1 MFTYFFITNL
11 DIAFLYTL
19 LGDLMKE
26 YYVFSL
32 KKEFAYL
39 YRDKQSELF
48 YIFNRIYYMKE
59 IDKEY
64 GYNLFEQIS
73 NFFNKKEVN
82 SFIRDRYQNSM
93 MYSGDNGDHI
103 INNLFLG
110 EVSIMKIKS
119 SYIKIE
125 SNILNPVFFND
136 LKDYADN
143 LFVCSFKDNDYFF
156 LTKRKIKIKS

>member
-1 MFTYFFITNL
+1 
-11 DIAFLYTL
+11 
-19 LGDLMKE
+19 MKE
-26 YYVFSL
+26 YYVFNL

-59 IDKEY
+59 IDKDY

-73 NFFNKKEVN
+73 NFFDKKEVN
-82 SFIRDRYQNSM
+82 NFITERYVNSM
-93 MYSGDNGDHI
+93 MYSKNDDEHI

-110 EVSIMKIKS
+110 EISIMKVKS
-119 SYIKIE
+119 TYIKIE

-136 LKDYADN
+136 LKEYTNN

-156 LTKRKIKIKS
+156 LTKKAVKIKC

>member
-1 MFTYFFITNL
+1 
-11 DIAFLYTL
+11 
-19 LGDLMKE
+19 MKE
-26 YYVFSL
+26 V
-32 KKEFAYL
+32 
-39 YRDKQSELF
+39 
-48 YIFNRIYYMKE
+48 
-59 IDKEY
+59 DKEY

-82 SFIRDRYQNSM
+82 SFIRDRYKNSM
-93 MYSGDNGDHI
+93 MYSGENGEHI

-110 EVSIMKIKS
+110 EISIMKIKS

-125 SNILNPVFFND
+125 SNLLNPAFFND
-136 LKDYADN
+136 LKDYTDN